1 MRRIVSYRLSFRLTG
16 KDIDLL
22 WLDADER
29 TPSLS
34 VLVKKVLRGIV
45 DGKQEVISLPA
56 VPKKKLHTKT
66 IGVRC
71 YCGEDDEITAWLQ
84 SIEKG
89 SRGLIIKELLRHAME
104 TIDYRPYMIQKDSP
118 QIEVHIPKRSYP
130 SRKIDEAPQNSSP
143 ILFESEFIQ
152 PTVDQSSNQEE
163 DTNDD
168 DWLSAFEKMSQQ

>member
-1 MRRIVSYRLSFRLTG
+1 MMLHGGYYLFYDCGSPKNQMRRIVSYRLSFRLTG

-56 VPKKKLHTKT
+56 VPQKRSCNNKKPL
-66 IGVRC
+66 VYAF

-104 TIDYRPYMIQKDSP
+104 TIDLSSLYDS
-118 QIEVHIPKRSYP
+118 KG
-130 SRKIDEAPQNSSP
+130 
-143 ILFESEFIQ
+143 
-152 PTVDQSSNQEE
+152 QSA
-163 DTNDD
+163 D
-168 DWLSAFEKMSQQ
+168 